1 MNVTITD
8 VLTSNSVHL
17 DLTLSSIVFL
27 NNTQEIINNYHV

>member
-8 VLTSNSVHL
+8 VLTFNSVHL

-27 NNTQEIINNYHV
+27 INTQEVTNSYHV